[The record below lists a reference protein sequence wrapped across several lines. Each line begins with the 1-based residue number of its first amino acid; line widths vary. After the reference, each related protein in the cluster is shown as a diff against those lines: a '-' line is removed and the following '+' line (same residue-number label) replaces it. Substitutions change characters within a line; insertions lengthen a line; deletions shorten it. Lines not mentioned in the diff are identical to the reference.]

1 MEVKKDRFGRNGSY
15 FELMAVLMSNDFA
28 MFVMTPEGGKNP
40 SFYNKSQQAA
50 TTYIDAFKA
59 TPY

>member
-1 MEVKKDRFGRNGSY
+1 
-15 FELMAVLMSNDFA
+15 MAVLMSNDFA